1 MCNNNLAIHDRKFSQ
16 FSILL
21 HNLLL
26 SCTKKRNEIFPQL
39 ELGEKQNAD
48 NYTKG
53 KKRQIEGIRKW
64 PAGLRVN
71 TTSYVLA
78 ANLGPIM

>member
-1 MCNNNLAIHDRKFSQ
+1 MCNNNLAIRDCKFSQ

-21 HNLLL
+21 L
-26 SCTKKRNEIFPQL
+26 SCTQRNEIFPQV
-39 ELGEKQNAD
+39 ELGVKQNAD

-53 KKRQIEGIRKW
+53 RRQIEGIRKW